1 MSLEELKQKIEQQT
15 GIPAKLLTGETP
27 EENIAQ
33 AKALLAYKRE
43 APEDKS
49 PREQF
54 AEWFSAQLGDNETD
68 LAGAALERI
77 QEQLRGYPSLKDGGT
92 PYINGATYPDARSA
106 QEQFAEWAGQKMA
119 YNPQTKDGWT
129 PLF

>member
-1 MSLEELKQKIEQQT
+1 MSLEELKQEIEQQT
-15 GIPAKLLTGETP
+15 GIPAKLLTGETA

-49 PREQF
+49 PRGQF
-54 AEWFSAQLGDNETD
+54 ADWLNARLGNNETD

-77 QEQLRGYPSLKDGGT
+77 QEQVRGYPILKDGGN
-92 PYINGATYPDARSA
+92 PYINGATAPDARSA
-106 QEQFAEWAGQKMA
+106 QEQFAEWAGRNMA
-119 YNPQTKDGWT
+119 WNPQKKDGWK